1 MFSLFRKRPFF
12 EAKDAGPAKIISEYS
27 SYDDVRTFDTCVYVG
42 KFLELNRLQESRVVP
57 SVAYDRDIAM
67 LLKRILADIRKQK
80 LVLDFYPDKDDLV
93 KLPMVGDPL
102 RMQAI
107 LYWCSRLNA
116 SIPHLKEACAR
127 KGEDATP
134 DGIKKTIEKIKFED
148 SMNKTDMFIVEK
160 SYVDTS
166 RGELT

>member
-1 MFSLFRKRPFF
+1 MFFPFKKRPLFG
-12 EAKDAGPAKIISEYS
+12 AKDTGPTKIVSEYS
-27 SYDDVRTFDTCVYVG
+27 SYDDVRTFGTCVYVG

-67 LLKRILADIRKQK
+67 LLKRILTDIRKQK
-80 LVLDFYPDKDDLV
+80 LILDFYPDKDDLV
-93 KLPMVGDPL
+93 KLPMVGDEL

-127 KGEDATP
+127 KLEDATP
-134 DGIKKTIEKIKFED
+134 DAIKQTIEKIKFED

-160 SYVDTS
+160 SFVDTS
-166 RGELT
+166 RGNLG